1 MEKTIAD
8 YKADYEVAKARGDA
22 NGMRNAN
29 DAANQL
35 RNKMGLP
42 AEFANQDIAKIQV
55 QADKKQA
62 LSSLNSTYDGMIN
75 QTDKY
80 YQAQIDA
87 SKQWA
92 ETQKKNQQEQTDFA
106 IEQIEQQKAQA
117 KKDYTNEQS
126 GAYVDWQKQSNQ
138 YGVSAE
144 QMAAQGMANGGYT
157 ESSQVSMYN
166 TYQNRVATARETYNR
181 AVLNY
186 DNAIKDARLQ
196 NNAALAEIAYQAL
209 QTQLELSLQG
219 FQYKN
224 TLIMAKTDKGIEL
237 DNIYHDRY
245 QDVLAQI
252 NTENALA
259 EEIRQYNE
267 SMAEEKRQY
276 NESLALQKA
285 QLAEEQRQ
293 FNALHPTNPVGGGD
307 DGGDNPEIDDD
318 KKPKRSAKDTHK
330 LTVNEKKQQAA
341 SNKNKSNVTV
351 DTKSVLALGY
361 GPISGSRLA
370 ELENRGLIESYRS
383 GNKIKYRKSAY
394 SAKQLGL
401 YNSLK

>member
-22 NGMRNAN
+22 TGMRNAN

-35 RNKMGLP
+35 RNQMGLP
-42 AEFANQDIAKIQV
+42 AEFANQDIAKVQV
-55 QADKKQA
+55 QADKNKA
-62 LSSLNSTYDGMIN
+62 MSSLNSTYDGMIN
-75 QTDKY
+75 QSDKY

-138 YGVSAE
+138 YGASAE
-144 QMAAQGMANGGYT
+144 QMAAQGMTNTGYS

-224 TLIMAKTDKGIEL
+224 TLIMEKTNKGIEL
-237 DNIYHDRY
+237 DNIYHSRY
-245 QDVLAQI
+245 QDVLKQI

-259 EEIRQYNE
+259 EEMRQYNE
-267 SMAEEKRQY
+267 SMALEQKKFEEEQRQY
-276 NESLALQKA
+276 NNSLALQKA
-285 QLAEEQRQ
+285 QLAEEKRQ
-293 FNALHPTNPVGGGD
+293 FNETQKKNEVKISGGGGSSS
-307 DGGDNPEIDDD
+307 GGGSS
-318 KKPKRSAKDTHK
+318 RSASDTKK
-330 LTVNEKKQQAA
+330 LNNNEKKQEVAT
-341 SNKNKSNVTV
+341 KNV
-351 DTKSVLALGY
+351 
-361 GPISGSRLA
+361 GSA
-370 ELENRGLIESYRS
+370 GIV
-383 GNKIKYRKSAY
+383 SAY
-394 SAKQLGL
+394 DYLNELIASGASKDKVSNEIAIALRNKQITTKEAQKLRSTFTPRGVQ
-401 YNSLK
+401 Y